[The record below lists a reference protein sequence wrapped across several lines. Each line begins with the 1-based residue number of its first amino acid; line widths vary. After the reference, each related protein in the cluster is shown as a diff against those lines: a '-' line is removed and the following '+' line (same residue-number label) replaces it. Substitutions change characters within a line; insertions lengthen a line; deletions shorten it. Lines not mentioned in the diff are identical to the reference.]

1 VQCGILAETKILD
14 MTLPEDTSSPKL
26 IHRGLRSTLIGI
38 LANTLLA
45 AIKAT
50 AGFLG
55 NSYAL
60 IADAIESTT
69 DIVSSLIVW
78 SGLKISALPPD
89 NDHPYGHGKAEP
101 LAAVVVSLT
110 LIAAAFGIA
119 IQSVREILTPHHAPA
134 AFTLAVLILV
144 VVTKETL
151 FRFVFNV
158 GEGINSTAVRGD
170 AWHHRSDA
178 ITSAA
183 AFIGISISL
192 IGGAGYE
199 SADDWAALFASTIIL
214 FNAFRIIRPA
224 INEVM
229 DRAPS
234 SEVDHNIR
242 QVAQQVEGV
251 IALEKC
257 YIRKTGFSYYV
268 DLHVTVDGELSVRHG
283 HDIAR
288 QVKQAIRT
296 ANPNIAGVLVHIEP
310 SDLLNE

>member
-1 VQCGILAETKILD
+1 
-14 MTLPEDTSSPKL
+14 MTVPQEIPSPHPVRK
-26 IHRGLRSTLIGI
+26 GLRSTLIGI

-45 AIKAT
+45 AIKGL
-50 AGFLG
+50 AGFFG

-78 SGLKISALPPD
+78 SGLKISTRPPD
-89 NDHPYGHGKAEP
+89 AEHPYGYGKAEP
-101 LAAVVVSLT
+101 LAAVVVSFT
-110 LIAAAFGIA
+110 LIAAAVGIA
-119 IQSVREILTPHHAPA
+119 VQSVSEMRTPHHAPA
-134 AFTLAVLILV
+134 AFTLAVLVLV
-144 VVTKETL
+144 VVTKEAL

-158 GEGINSTAVRGD
+158 GQGINSTVVKSD

-183 AFIGISISL
+183 AFVGISISL
-192 IGGAGYE
+192 IGGVGYE
-199 SADDWAALFASTIIL
+199 SADDWAALFASMIIL
-214 FNAFRIIRPA
+214 FNAYRILRPA
-224 INEVM
+224 ISEVM
-229 DRAPS
+229 DSAPS
-234 SEVDHNIR
+234 PEIDRSIR
-242 QVAQQVEGV
+242 QAAQLVEGV

-257 YIRKTGFSYYV
+257 AIRKTGFSYYV
-268 DLHVTVDGELSVRHG
+268 DLHVTVDGTLSVRHG

-296 ANPNIAGVLVHIEP
+296 SNPNVAEVLVHIEP